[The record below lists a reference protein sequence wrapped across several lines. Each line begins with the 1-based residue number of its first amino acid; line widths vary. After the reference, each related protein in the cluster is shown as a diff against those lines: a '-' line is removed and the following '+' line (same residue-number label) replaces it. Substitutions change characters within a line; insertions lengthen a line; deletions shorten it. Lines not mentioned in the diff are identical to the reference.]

1 MATNL
6 SNNLF
11 SELFLYVPS
20 DKTQEFKQHC
30 TDYKS
35 YIAFLEETHEIYVNG
50 KSFGYNYDELLEEIW
65 SAIHNLQS
73 EMLQLETDFNTHKDE
88 VDTTVQNYKDD
99 ITTALQT
106 HRNETNQALTNYQ
119 TGVNNQINQINNNI
133 TGLNT
138 LISQEGTARETLAS
152 RLDAKDT
159 QLETKN
165 SQQDVSINSISNQ
178 IGRENQ
184 SGSIL
189 YRIKQLE
196 NRWL

>member
-6 SNNLF
+6 NNNLF
-11 SELFLYVPS
+11 QELFLYVPA
-20 DKTQEFKQHC
+20 DKTQEFKQHS

-35 YIAFLEETHEIYVNG
+35 YISFLEETHEIYVNG
-50 KSFGYNYDELLEEIW
+50 MPFGYNYDEQLEEIW
-65 SAIHNLQS
+65 NAIHTLQN
-73 EMLQLETDFNTHKDE
+73 EMLQLETDFNTH
-88 VDTTVQNYKDD
+88 VDHVEETIQTYRDDMQNT
-99 ITTALQT
+99 I
-106 HRNETNQALTNYQ
+106 TNYQ
-119 TGVNNQINQINNNI
+119 TGVNNQIGQINNNI
-133 TGLNT
+133 TNLNT
-138 LISQEGTARETLAS
+138 LMTQEGTARETLGN

-165 SQQDVSINSISNQ
+165 NQQDASINQINSS

-196 NRWL
+196 NWRASNPWG

>member
-35 YIAFLEETHEIYVNG
+35 YIAFLKETHEIYVNG

-73 EMLQLETDFNTHKDE
+73 EMLQLETDFNTHKD
-88 VDTTVQNYKDD
+88 D

-106 HRNETNQALTNYQ
+106 HRNETTQALTNYQ

-165 SQQDVSINSISNQ
+165 NQQDVSINSISNQ
-178 IGRENQ
+178 IGRESQ

>member
-6 SNNLF
+6 NNNLF
-11 SELFLYVPS
+11 QELFLYVPA
-20 DKTQEFKQHC
+20 DKTQEFKQHS

-35 YIAFLEETHEIYVNG
+35 YISFLEETHEIYVNG
-50 KSFGYNYDELLEEIW
+50 MPFGYNYEEQLEEIW
-65 SAIHNLQS
+65 NAINSLQD
-73 EMLQLETDFNTHKDE
+73 EMLQLETDFNAHKE
-88 VDTTVQNYKDD
+88 EINTTVQNYKDD
-99 ITTALQT
+99 ITTALQA
-106 HRNETNQALTNYQ
+106 HRNETTQALTSYQ

-133 TGLNT
+133 TGINT

-152 RLDAKDT
+152 RLDAKDI

-165 SQQDVSINSISNQ
+165 SQQDVSINNISNQ